1 MLEASRSRRPL
12 VTALVLVALL
22 VVLAAAPAT
31 AITNGRLDGNGHP
44 HVGLMIAK
52 SANGNV
58 LWRCSGTLMSPTV
71 FMTAGHCTEAPAAR
85 AEVWFAAGPIPLGTG
100 FNPQTRACAAN
111 ATGYP
116 CVGEVSGVAHVHPAY
131 NPNLFFYRDLG
142 VVVLNTPVERS
153 TYGRLPALNSLDRL
167 KPGKRSSF
175 TAVGYGLQ
183 RSSPSPLAFLTK
195 AERTRMVSN
204 PHLLQINTPGF
215 TGDFSLLLSNNAK
228 TGGTCFGDSGGPN
241 FLGSS
246 NVVAGVTSF
255 GLNPTCAG
263 TGGVFRVDRSWS
275 LNWLATFGITP

>member
-1 MLEASRSRRPL
+1 MRTAPRTGRSL
-12 VTALVLVALL
+12 ATSVLLVALL
-22 VVLAAAPAT
+22 VALAAAPAT
-31 AITNGRLDGNGHP
+31 AITNGRPDNNGHP
-44 HVGLMIAK
+44 HVGIMIAK
-52 SANGNV
+52 NADGRV

-85 AEVWFAAGPIPLGTG
+85 AEIWFDAGPIPLGTG
-100 FNPQTRACAAN
+100 FNTSTRACAGD

-116 CVGEVSGVAHVHPAY
+116 CVGDVAGTNHTHPAY
-131 NPNLFFYRDLG
+131 DPALFYYRDLG
-142 VVVLNTPVERS
+142 VVVLDTPVS
-153 TYGRLPALNSLDRL
+153 KPAYGALPTLNQLDSL

-195 AERTRMVSN
+195 AERTRMVST

-215 TGDFSLLLSNNAK
+215 TGDFSLLLSNNAN

-241 FLGSS
+241 FLGNT

-255 GLNPTCAG
+255 GLNSTCAG

-275 LNWLATFGITP
+275 LNWLSAFLP